1 MDTLQNQLDRKLKQV
16 DTLQNQNVRCFA
28 GILTMFVDDVDRK
41 IFCRKLMTCHAYGTP
56 DYSEILFSTVMI
68 LIFYQEQ
75 LLHLNIKLHRNYNPQ
90 RTRCFL

>member
-56 DYSEILFSTVMI
+56 DYSEILFSDC
-68 LIFYQEQ
+68 YDS
-75 LLHLNIKLHRNYNPQ
+75 Y
-90 RTRCFL
+90 FLPRAIIALEYKAPP